1 MERTLIRNVML
12 VDGDVRAGN
21 LLLEEGKILAVLP
34 AGFAPPAP
42 VVVDGKGL
50 YASAGLIELHTHGAG
65 GHDFMDGTP
74 EAYEGACEM
83 HLKHG
88 VTTILPTTVA
98 SSDAEYRRTIDSFRQ
113 AQRDRSQRQCLLGH
127 AF

>member
-1 MERTLIRNVML
+1 M
-12 VDGDVRAGN
+12 
-21 LLLEEGKILAVLP
+21 
-34 AGFAPPAP
+34 
-42 VVVDGKGL
+42 VVDGKGL

-113 AQRDRSQRQCLLGH
+113 GAARPVATAMPAGH